1 MSILAKF
8 TVLLVLS
15 AFLEGRGLYAA
26 FECQLANYD
35 NINQEEWTSGLIKIS
50 KEDHTKASPMT
61 LVLINLVSTQT
72 GVIDITDTQGI
83 KGKNTYF
90 GVSENKTTLES
101 GFYEKFEEQEDQ
113 SVVYIDATITCKSAE
128 GKDEAT
134 KKIKFELSIV
144 DSNNHVP
151 TFVLPDSEKEYTFKL
166 PMPIPAGFDLSNYG
180 KIIVRD
186 ADLTNDNISLALD
199 SDNKEILE
207 SLSIKWAGK
216 DPSDVIHK
224 RHLFDFTALKSF
236 DLNETVTFTLKATDS
251 GTKDDPK
258 TLKDASTKLTF
269 VVDQENSYPK
279 FDQVLYTADISKVNK
294 SQIKDTDLTSH
305 LDKPIV
311 LSRGN
316 LEKLNLTVE
325 AITDLE
331 FKASV
336 DKATRKVK
344 ILLTKT
350 STDQKVF
357 LQKNVLLK
365 LSVTDGK
372 FSRAESWLKITLP
385 DADSETPVVEDDGRV
400 SDGYRVATI
409 ILSLIIVG
417 LMIYIIYPL
426 VKHIRLDF
434 WNR

>member
-26 FECQLANYD
+26 AFECQLANYD
-35 NINQEEWTSGLIKIS
+35 NINQEEWTSGSIKIS
-50 KEDHTKASPMT
+50 KEDHAGTSPIT

-90 GVSENKTTLES
+90 GARENKITLES
-101 GFYEKFEEQEDQ
+101 GFYEKYEEQEDK
-113 SVVYIDATITCKSAE
+113 SVVYINATITCKSE
-128 GKDEAT
+128 KEEAT
-134 KKIKFELSIV
+134 KKIEIELNIV
-144 DSNNHVP
+144 DSNNHP
-151 TFVLPDSEKEYTFKL
+151 PQFVLPDSEKEYTFKL
-166 PMPIPAGFDLSNYG
+166 PMPIPAGFDFSNYG

-207 SLSIKWAGK
+207 SLSLKWAGK

-258 TLKDASTKLTF
+258 TLKDNSTKLTF

-279 FDQVLYTADISKVNK
+279 FDQVLYTADISQVNK

-385 DADSETPVVEDDGRV
+385 DADSETPAVEDDGRV